1 MSYDILWHENALKD
15 LKKIDKDQVR
25 SIIEKIEQYLA
36 KDPYRLGKP
45 LTGHLKGLFRY
56 RKGYYR
62 VIYNIKEEELIILVL
77 KIGKRDR
84 IYNKR
89 L

>member
-15 LKKIDKDQVR
+15 LKKIDKDQAR
-25 SIIEKIEQYLA
+25 SIIEKIEQYLV
-36 KDPYRLGKP
+36 KDPYRLGQP

-56 RKGYYR
+56 RKGKYR

-77 KIGKRDR
+77 KIGKRDG
-84 IYNKR
+84 IYNKD
-89 L
+89 